1 MNNAVIPYYE
11 FTVAIPSFSFTFIL
25 PESGALTSDNTYM
38 TCDNLITV
46 DNG

>member
-11 FTVAIPSFSFTFIL
+11 FTVAIPSFQFTYVL
-25 PESGALTSDNTYM
+25 PEPGALTCDNTYM
-38 TCDNLITV
+38 TVDNLITV